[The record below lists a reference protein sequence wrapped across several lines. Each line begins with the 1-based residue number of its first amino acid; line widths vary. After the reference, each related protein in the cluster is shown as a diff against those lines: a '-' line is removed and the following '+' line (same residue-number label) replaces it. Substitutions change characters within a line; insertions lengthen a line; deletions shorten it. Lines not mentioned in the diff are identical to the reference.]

1 MRLRTLDFLVC
12 PIYKNNLEILIWE
25 YSNNEFS
32 ESDLERIHGLGLEPG
47 LFEKEIKTGALINR
61 NQKIYYPIY
70 NGVPRLL
77 TYECGVFEEF
87 KIKYSNLIARDL
99 DGLITPI
106 LTPPKGE
113 QSVIKSFSKEWLEYD
128 WNPDK
133 YWKISSE
140 MMFMSMKCMLD
151 IENKPIEGKN
161 VLEVGIGIGGIANY
175 FAKEEKCEL
184 VGIDLGYA
192 VDAAYKNFKGNIFL
206 HIIQASA
213 FCLPLRENWFDYVY
227 SQGVLHHSSDPK
239 KCFINVSKMT
249 KPNGYFYVWLYNNT
263 NEYRN
268 LIRSLIMIMEKIF
281 RPLIWPM
288 PSFMQDIVLVP
299 FAFLYII
306 HQNFLLSK
314 DKKHVKYSWREAIH
328 AARDRFTPR
337 YAYRYS
343 EEEISNWFKEAGYK
357 NLLLASERSFLQ
369 YLDPNF
375 NLATVIIGQKNE

>member
-12 PIYKNNLEILIWE
+12 PIYKTNLEILVWE
-25 YSNNEFS
+25 YSNTEFS
-32 ESDLERIHGLGLEPG
+32 EYDLERIHGLGLDLG
-47 LFEKEIKTGALINR
+47 LFDKEIKTGALINR

-70 NGVPRLL
+70 NGVPRML
-77 TYECGVFEEF
+77 TYKCGVFEEF
-87 KIKYSNLIARDL
+87 KIKYSEQIAKDLNGLVTPNLI
-99 DGLITPI
+99 
-106 LTPPKGE
+106 PPKGE
-113 QSVIKSFSKEWLEYD
+113 LSVIKSFSKEWLEYD

-151 IENKPIEGKN
+151 IENKPIKN
-161 VLEVGIGIGGIANY
+161 KAVLEVGIGIGGIANY
-175 FAKEEKCEL
+175 FSKEEKSEL

-192 VDAAYKNFKGNIFL
+192 VDAAYRNFKGNIFL

-213 FCLPLRENWFDYVY
+213 FRLPLKENLFDYVY

-239 KCFINVSKMT
+239 LCFKNVSKMT
-249 KPNGYFYVWLYNNT
+249 KSKGYFYVWLYNNT

-268 LIRSLIMIMEKIF
+268 VIRSFIMIMEKIF
-281 RPLIWPM
+281 RPLIWPL
-288 PSFMQDIVLVP
+288 PSVVQDIVLVP
-299 FAFLYII
+299 FAFLYIVY
-306 HQNFLLSK
+306 QNFLLRQ
-314 DKKHVKYSWREAIH
+314 DKKHVKYTWREAIH

-343 EEEISNWFKEAGYK
+343 EEEISGWFEETGYK
-357 NLLLASERSFLQ
+357 NLLRASERDFPR

-375 NLATVIIGQKNE
+375 NLATVIIGQKDE